1 MTRNFIQRYTT
12 LIVLMLLTS
21 CASSPRF
28 TGEKSDGKRYTKK
41 EQANVNSD
49 RYANLNEVLKTEIGL
64 ASFYAHDF
72 HGKLTFTEEVY
83 DMYGTTAAH
92 PTYPMHTIIRVT
104 NTSNNRQ
111 IKIRINDRMPQH
123 PERIIDLSLG
133 TAKELDMVEDGIT
146 EVKIE
151 VLKWGE

>member
-1 MTRNFIQRYTT
+1 MIRSLILQFAT
-12 LIVLMLLTS
+12 LLIMMLITS
-21 CASSPRF
+21 CTSIPRF
-28 TGEKSDGKRYTKK
+28 TSEKSEVEQEDYSGRY
-41 EQANVNSD
+41 S
-49 RYANLNEVLKTEIGL
+49 NLSEVLETEIGL
-64 ASFYAHDF
+64 ASFYAEDF

-92 PTYPMHTIIRVT
+92 PTYPMNTIIRVT
-104 NTSNNRQ
+104 NTFNKRH
-111 IKIRINDRMPQH
+111 IEIRINDRMPQH

-133 TAKELDMVEDGIT
+133 TAQELDMVEDGIT